1 MCSENEIKIKE
12 EFDSELQNE
21 WKSLKKFQI

>member
-12 EFDSELQNE
+12 EFDSELQNGG
-21 WKSLKKFQI
+21 KSLKKFQI